1 MTTTNTRL
9 AQRLI
14 AIIVII
20 AILGVVGFS
29 PAVILFC
36 VVAGVVVWRTIRRS
50 ENLEIERIFEFY
62 IASDEVLREEGRQ
75 WYGFEIAEVIDM
87 GERVLLAIPD
97 PPPLSRFTLGA
108 LQHRVGDFESAV
120 EHLSWVVEDSQ
131 SNEVHNTVP
140 SPQLRR
146 YVEALRRIEREPAM
160 APQTLSAIRNLERI
174 RRKRGTELLAESRE
188 QMSVAAVAQK
198 KTPEIA
204 TEQKGGKPLSLI
216 IAPPP
221 ISEVLRDVY
230 QSEDKKTA

>member
-36 VVAGVVVWRTIRRS
+36 VVAGVVVWRTIRRA
-50 ENLEIERIFEFY
+50 ENLETERVFEFY

-87 GERVLLAIPD
+87 GERVLLSLPD
-97 PPPLSRFTLGA
+97 PPPLCRFTLGA

-120 EHLSWVVEDSQ
+120 EHLSWVVEDSH

-174 RRKRGTELLAESRE
+174 RRKRAAELLIECRQQLNEMPARE
-188 QMSVAAVAQK
+188 KKAYEVA
-198 KTPEIA
+198 P
-204 TEQKGGKPLSLI
+204 EQKGGKPLSLI
-216 IAPPP
+216 SAPPP

-230 QSEDKKTA
+230 QAEDKKTA